1 MRKAALFDLD
11 GVLVDSE
18 PVYTRIWES
27 IDQAVPTG
35 IPGFALKIKGTTL
48 PHIMQYFN
56 AEDRPKVMQM
66 LEVAEETMEYPLFE
80 DTLAFLEKLKNM
92 GVACAIVTSS
102 NNKKMDKLFGMHPYL
117 KDYFKVVITDS
128 CVTKSKPDP
137 ECYLTAAQLLGVSP
151 EDSVVFEDSF
161 NGLAAGRGSGAFV
174 VALTTS
180 NPRQSLYGKADMIID
195 SFSQLDFSQII

>member
-1 MRKAALFDLD
+1 
-11 GVLVDSE
+11 
-18 PVYTRIWES
+18 
-27 IDQAVPTG
+27 
-35 IPGFALKIKGTTL
+35 
-48 PHIMQYFN
+48 
-56 AEDRPKVMQM
+56 
-66 LEVAEETMEYPLFE
+66 
-80 DTLAFLEKLKNM
+80 
-92 GVACAIVTSS
+92 
-102 NNKKMDKLFGMHPYL
+102 MDKLFGMHPYL